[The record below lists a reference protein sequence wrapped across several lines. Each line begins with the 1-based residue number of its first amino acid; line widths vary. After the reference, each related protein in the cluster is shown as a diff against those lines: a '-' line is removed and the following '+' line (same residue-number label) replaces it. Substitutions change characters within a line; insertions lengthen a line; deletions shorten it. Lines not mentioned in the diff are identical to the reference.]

1 MSHQQVV
8 VGIDGSVTAR
18 HALDWAATECGRR
31 GAELVI
37 AHAGDAEA
45 GQPSGPDS
53 PTEFGRSLLA
63 EAEVE
68 VYENG
73 AECPVS
79 TVIADENPVHLLIRL
94 SAQAELVV
102 VGSHGLGR
110 EASTLLG
117 SVAFRVA
124 AHARCPVVVVPQDW
138 DEQANLARPVL
149 VGIPAPATARD
160 PLNAAFAEADL
171 RGVPVHAVRTW
182 SRIDWTDELTNLI
195 YATSPA
201 FEARQQ
207 EYLDRVLEPVRA
219 LYPNVPVQTTLSGDR
234 IGDALRTAAEQA
246 SLLVLGSRY
255 TAAHSHSR
263 LGPVTARL
271 LHRMP
276 CPVLVV
282 GHAESPTVPAV
293 IDSVRQP
300 VRSDSGG
307 TP

>member
-8 VGIDGSVTAR
+8 VGIDGSTTAR

-37 AHAGDAEA
+37 AHAGDAEPS
-45 GQPSGPDS
+45 QPPGPDT

-79 TVIADENPVHLLIRL
+79 TVIAYENPVQLLTRL
-94 SAQAELVV
+94 SERADLLV
-102 VGSHGLGR
+102 VGSHGLG
-110 EASTLLG
+110 EAAGALLG

-124 AHARCPVVVVPQDW
+124 AHARCSVVVVPRNW
-138 DEQANLARPVL
+138 DEQANRARPVL
-149 VGIPAPATARD
+149 VGIPALATARE
-160 PLNAAFAEADL
+160 PLQAAFAEADL

-182 SRIDWTDELTNLI
+182 SRIDWTDELANLI
-195 YATSPA
+195 YAASPT

-207 EYLDRVLEPVRA
+207 EYVDRLLEPLRA
-219 LYPNVPVQTTLSGDR
+219 QYPDVPVQTMLSGDR
-234 IGDALRTAAEQA
+234 IGEALRRAAGPA
-246 SLLVLGSRY
+246 GLLVLGSRY
-255 TAAHSHSR
+255 PAAHGHSR

-282 GHAESPTVPAV
+282 GHAESPTSPAV
-293 IDSVRQP
+293 IDGIRQSVS
-300 VRSDSGG
+300 SDSGG

>member
-1 MSHQQVV
+1 MSQPRIV
-8 VGIDGSVTAR
+8 VGVDGSMTAR
-18 HALDWAATECGRR
+18 HALDWAAAECDRH

-37 AHAGDAEA
+37 AHAGDAV
-45 GQPSGPDS
+45 PGPPPRPDT

-68 VYENG
+68 VEVNG
-73 AECPVS
+73 ADCPVS
-79 TVIADENPVHLLIRL
+79 TVIADEKPVQLLIRL

-110 EASTLLG
+110 QASTLLG

-138 DEQANLARPVL
+138 DEQANPARPVL
-149 VGIPAPATARD
+149 VGIPASATARD
-160 PLNAAFAEADL
+160 PLHAAFAEAEL

-182 SRIDWTDELTNLI
+182 SRVDWTDELTNLI
-195 YATSPA
+195 YATNRT

-207 EYLDRVLEPVRA
+207 EYVDRVLEPVRA
-219 LYPNVPVQTTLSGDR
+219 LYPDVPVQTMLSGDR
-234 IGDALRTAAEQA
+234 IENALRKAAEQA

-255 TAAHSHSR
+255 TAGHPHTR
-263 LGPVTARL
+263 LGPITARL
-271 LHRMP
+271 LRRMP

-282 GHAESPTVPAV
+282 GHT
-293 IDSVRQP
+293 DSHVAPRATDSLRQP
-300 VRSDSGG
+300 VGSDGGG

>member
-1 MSHQQVV
+1 MSHQQIV
-8 VGIDGSVTAR
+8 VGIDGSMTAR

-37 AHAGDAEA
+37 AHAGDAEP
-45 GQPSGPDS
+45 GQPSGPDT

-79 TVIADENPVHLLIRL
+79 TVIGYENPVHLLTRL
-94 SAQAELVV
+94 SERADLLV
-102 VGSHGLGR
+102 VGSHGLG
-110 EASTLLG
+110 EAASALLG

-124 AHARCPVVVVPQDW
+124 AHARCSIVVVPQDW
-138 DEQANLARPVL
+138 DEQANRARPVV

-160 PLNAAFAEADL
+160 PLHAAFAEAAL

-182 SRIDWTDELTNLI
+182 SRIDWTDELANLI

-207 EYLDRVLEPVRA
+207 EYVDQVLEPVRA
-219 LYPNVPVQTTLSGDR
+219 CYPDVPVQTILSGDR
-234 IGDALRTAAEQA
+234 IGDALRMATEQA
-246 SLLVLGSRY
+246 ALLVIGSRY
-255 TAAHSHSR
+255 TAAHGHSR

-271 LHRMP
+271 LHRMR

-282 GHAESPTVPAV
+282 GHSETPTDPAV
-293 IDSVRQP
+293 IDSIRQP